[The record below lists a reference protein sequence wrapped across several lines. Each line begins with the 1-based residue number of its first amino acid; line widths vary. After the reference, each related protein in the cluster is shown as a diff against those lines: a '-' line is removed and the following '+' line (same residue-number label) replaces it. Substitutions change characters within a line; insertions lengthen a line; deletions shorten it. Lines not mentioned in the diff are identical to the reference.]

1 MDLQGSA
8 FSLSLGI
15 FFRDRKLEMDPMEQ
29 NEEEMRRKEEESQ
42 RDLEETIGLGD
53 FFAGKDLT
61 TRGKTVRPSG
71 KQVKELQTIAPTL
84 KIRDSRRR
92 SGGDLTYDLLKPID
106 FDLLGTP
113 RIFITSGPINRREP
127 GELSFLSLS
136 HAHKIQLESFGRSQE
151 GICFFST
158 MSCS

>member
-1 MDLQGSA
+1 
-8 FSLSLGI
+8 
-15 FFRDRKLEMDPMEQ
+15 MDPMEQ
-29 NEEEMRRKEEESQ
+29 NEEEMRRKEEEHQ

-71 KQVKELQTIAPTL
+71 KQVKEIQTIAPSL

-92 SGGDLTYDLLKPID
+92 STGDVFSALTNPSD

-113 RIFITSGPINRREP
+113 RILITSGNINRREP
-127 GELSFLSLS
+127 DPTGILWKISRRHLFLFNDVLLITQPNSS
-136 HAHKIQLESFGRSQE
+136 
-151 GICFFST
+151 
-158 MSCS
+158 

>member
-1 MDLQGSA
+1 
-8 FSLSLGI
+8 
-15 FFRDRKLEMDPMEQ
+15 MDPREQ

-71 KQVKELQTIAPTL
+71 KQVKELQTIASTL
-84 KIRDSRRR
+84 KIRDSSRRR
-92 SGGDLTYDLLKPID
+92 SGGDLTYDFMKPID

-113 RIFITSGPINRREP
+113 RIFITSGAINRREP
-127 GELSFLSLS
+127 GDRSPIFPPLLCHTQIKLGF
-136 HAHKIQLESFGRSQE
+136 FGRSQE